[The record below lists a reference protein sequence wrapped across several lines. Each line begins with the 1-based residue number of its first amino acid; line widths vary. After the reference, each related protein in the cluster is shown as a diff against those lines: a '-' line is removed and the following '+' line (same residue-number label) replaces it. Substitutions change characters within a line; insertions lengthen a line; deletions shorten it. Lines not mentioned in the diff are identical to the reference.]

1 MNAVSEARLKDVNP
15 GLADK
20 IRQLA
25 DALTQEHIEIRVT
38 QGLRTWADQ
47 ARLYAQGRT
56 APGPRVT
63 NAKPGE
69 SWHNFGLA
77 VDVAVFDIRGNPDWN
92 AGHLAYQRVVAL
104 GTTLGMVSGKA
115 WNDVPHLQLTG
126 RFGTSPDGEVRQI
139 FDAGGISSV
148 WAEAGF

>member
-63 NAKPGE
+63 DARPGE
-69 SWHNFGLA
+69 SWHCFGLA
-77 VDVAVFDIRGNPDWN
+77 VDVAPFDHWGKPDWD
-92 AGHLAYQRVVAL
+92 ATHPAYRRIVAL
-104 GTTLGMVSGKA
+104 GTTLGLKSGIA

-126 RFGTSPDGEVRQI
+126 RFGASPDGEVRQI
-139 FDAGGISSV
+139 YDAAGVEGI
-148 WAEAGF
+148 WKEAGL